1 MGVVGGALPGNPIE
15 RKVSMPTYVALM
27 KLTDQGAKDIK
38 DAPNRAQEFIK
49 RLEAMGGK
57 LIAFYLVMGEYDYV
71 GIAEAPSDEV
81 ALTFLAGMGAAGNV
95 RTTTMKAF
103 KIEELASIVKKLP

>member
-1 MGVVGGALPGNPIE
+1 
-15 RKVSMPTYVALM
+15 MPTYVALM

-38 DAPNRAQEFIK
+38 NAPKRAQEFSK
-49 RLEAMGGK
+49 GLEAMGGK

-81 ALTFLAGMGAAGNV
+81 ALTFLMGMGAAGNV
-95 RTTTMKAF
+95 KTTTLKAF
-103 KIEELASIVKKLP
+103 KLEEFTSLASKLT

>member
-1 MGVVGGALPGNPIE
+1 
-15 RKVSMPTYVALM
+15 MPTYVALM

-38 DAPNRAQEFIK
+38 NAPKRGQEFIK
-49 RLEAMGGK
+49 GLEAMGGK
-57 LIAFYLVMGEYDYV
+57 LLAFYLTMGEYDYV

-81 ALTFLAGMGAAGNV
+81 ALTFLAGLGAAGNV

-103 KIEELASIVKKLP
+103 RMEEFSSLVSKLP